1 MYVLIVGAA
10 LNGLSGFATVLFV
23 GATAYIADVSSKE
36 ERAFRI
42 AVMYVHVFLAGVIS
56 PPAVF
61 GFKMW
66 DSFLLLGSCW
76 LATFSLESGLYSACG
91 KFPEETATK
100 KWLDF
105 SALII

>member
-42 AVMYVHVFLAGVIS
+42 GEYNEKLTVMLTYR
-56 PPAVF
+56 
-61 GFKMW
+61 
-66 DSFLLLGSCW
+66 
-76 LATFSLESGLYSACG
+76 
-91 KFPEETATK
+91 
-100 KWLDF
+100 
-105 SALII
+105 